1 MVVTHNGFGTTG
13 ADQTVTQTI
22 VAKPGNIFA
31 ISNAWGPTGRGLA
44 NFFQTSLGNL
54 RASGAADTSDA
65 VGGTTLALLAAQ
77 WLGQTSQAYYLS
89 ERLSGNSILLYHD
102 VGVAGYTG
110 SSYVDLPG
118 GLVGIANVAGDS
130 TKEPLGLYQSGMH
143 SSILESTVVQQVST
157 ISAAS
162 TVKLIDLAAAAGQP
176 IYNATSANYASAV
189 QPNLVNCS
197 AYFGTFS
204 NYLAAGYNLILPQH
218 CDITENSWT
227 GAGYYFYGPNILG
240 AMIKGN
246 LAGGFMTLGQ
256 YLSTLSPLAQVASPF
271 PPSMYN
277 LPVTVLSNGA
287 LQIGPSLQGGSSLQG
302 EPFNYVA
309 DPIGLAAGNFT
320 YSRDDLSSGVGLFPQ
335 RLTFSRI
342 YSSSAKNQDSVLG
355 KGWAHNFNVT
365 AKVNSDGYQGM
376 GEDSAL
382 DAVAALVEMKASVD
396 LLADSSHP
404 IEKMVIATL
413 GQRWFGDQLINNTV
427 IVTQGL
433 NGEVFVKWPD
443 GSYNPPPGNSSR
455 LILNGDGTYTYDT
468 VHHNTMHF
476 NSSGNIDTYK
486 DANGTQ
492 VNYSYSGNNLT
503 SVSNGFWRT
512 LNFSYTN
519 GRISQVSDGARTVQ
533 YSYDT
538 NGNLTTFTDTM
549 SKSTTY
555 GYGLPGQMT
564 QIFYP
569 SFPSTAGVTNVYDSL
584 GRVQTQTN
592 ARGKTYSYYF
602 AGSRALESAPGG
614 ITRLSYLDV
623 LGNVLQQADPLFN
636 VTQFAYDG
644 QGRLITKTLPQ
655 GNGFSYTYDD
665 ASCASSEKR
674 CTQNVKSITQFAPA
688 GSGLAPL
695 TRSFTY
701 ESAYNKVATETDARG
716 NATTYT
722 YAPWGDIATVTA
734 PVDSSGVAPWTA
746 YDYYSWTPTGF
757 PTMYL
762 LWKTT
767 VKTSASN
774 STATTRTYDWAHHE
788 VPATTTVDAGTGTL
802 NLTTT
807 YTYDDIGNLTVVDGP
822 RTDVTDTVTTSY
834 DSERRP
840 TVVTELGK
848 QTQTTYD
855 ADGRPVAVARQIGAQ
870 WLTNCSRYSA
880 TGKVTRAWGPSMTA
894 SATTCPSEAAPV
906 PITDTPYDDL
916 DRPYQQTQYLAAADG
931 GNRVT
936 TTVYNVDDSINTI
949 QKATGT
955 AQQQNYVQYTY
966 TPNGKLNSS
975 ADAKNNLTV
984 YAYNG
989 FDRLTNRYY
998 PLANTPGSANS
1009 NDYDGYTYDPNGN
1022 VVTIRR
1028 RSGGT
1033 ITQTWDNL
1041 NRLTART
1048 YPSSANNVQFS
1059 YDLRGLRTASQY
1071 ANGSYAVSYA
1081 WDNAGRLLNTTAGG
1095 QTLNFQY
1102 DAAGNRT
1109 QMTWPDGFNTTTSF
1123 DALNRPSV
1131 IKENGS
1137 TALATYTYDDLGR
1150 ATTLTFGNGTSVQRG
1165 FDNQG
1170 GVATLTNLLTAPGDQ
1185 VQFTYA
1191 RNQVLD
1197 VTSVTP
1203 SNLAYQWSG
1212 GTSGSQSYTA
1222 DGLNRYTTAA
1232 GGSVGYDN
1240 NGNVAS
1246 YGGRSYGYDLDNR
1259 LVTGST
1265 GLFSTVSLAYDAQG
1279 RMRQTV
1285 EPNGLFGSVTTNML
1299 YDDTKLVAEYD
1310 SSGNVLRRYVQGSGA
1325 DNPLVWY
1332 EGSGTTNKNWFYT
1345 DQLGSVVA
1353 AADTSGAKTA
1363 TYTYGPF
1370 GEPNAVSGTRFR
1382 FTGQQFIGSLGLY
1395 YYKARFYSP
1404 GQGRFFQTDPVG
1416 YKDDTNLYAYVAN
1429 NPVNRVDPA
1438 GLTSAVTGSSDGS
1451 FQIAGPGTKTPN
1463 TGAPYTYYVNPGSG
1477 QIRVY
1482 GGDGYPVADIDY
1494 DHDHGQGVP
1503 HIHDFTVDPL
1513 GGFPTRGGGYAP

>member
-1 MVVTHNGFGTTG
+1 M
-13 ADQTVTQTI
+13 
-22 VAKPGNIFA
+22 
-31 ISNAWGPTGRGLA
+31 
-44 NFFQTSLGNL
+44 
-54 RASGAADTSDA
+54 
-65 VGGTTLALLAAQ
+65 
-77 WLGQTSQAYYLS
+77 
-89 ERLSGNSILLYHD
+89 
-102 VGVAGYTG
+102 
-110 SSYVDLPG
+110 
-118 GLVGIANVAGDS
+118 
-130 TKEPLGLYQSGMH
+130 
-143 SSILESTVVQQVST
+143 
-157 ISAAS
+157 
-162 TVKLIDLAAAAGQP
+162 
-176 IYNATSANYASAV
+176 
-189 QPNLVNCS
+189 
-197 AYFGTFS
+197 
-204 NYLAAGYNLILPQH
+204 
-218 CDITENSWT
+218 
-227 GAGYYFYGPNILG
+227 
-240 AMIKGN
+240 
-246 LAGGFMTLGQ
+246 
-256 YLSTLSPLAQVASPF
+256 
-271 PPSMYN
+271 
-277 LPVTVLSNGA
+277 
-287 LQIGPSLQGGSSLQG
+287 
-302 EPFNYVA
+302 
-309 DPIGLAAGNFT
+309 
-320 YSRDDLSSGVGLFPQ
+320 
-335 RLTFSRI
+335 
-342 YSSSAKNQDSVLG
+342 
-355 KGWAHNFNVT
+355 
-365 AKVNSDGYQGM
+365 
-376 GEDSAL
+376 
-382 DAVAALVEMKASVD
+382 
-396 LLADSSHP
+396 
-404 IEKMVIATL
+404 
-413 GQRWFGDQLINNTV
+413 
-427 IVTQGL
+427 
-433 NGEVFVKWPD
+433 
-443 GSYNPPPGNSSR
+443 
-455 LILNGDGTYTYDT
+455 
-468 VHHNTMHF
+468 
-476 NSSGNIDTYK
+476 
-486 DANGTQ
+486 
-492 VNYSYSGNNLT
+492 
-503 SVSNGFWRT
+503 
-512 LNFSYTN
+512 
-519 GRISQVSDGARTVQ
+519 
-533 YSYDT
+533 
-538 NGNLTTFTDTM
+538 
-549 SKSTTY
+549 
-555 GYGLPGQMT
+555 
-564 QIFYP
+564 
-569 SFPSTAGVTNVYDSL
+569 
-584 GRVQTQTN
+584 
-592 ARGKTYSYYF
+592 
-602 AGSRALESAPGG
+602 
-614 ITRLSYLDV
+614 
-623 LGNVLQQADPLFN
+623 
-636 VTQFAYDG
+636 
-644 QGRLITKTLPQ
+644 
-655 GNGFSYTYDD
+655 
-665 ASCASSEKR
+665 
-674 CTQNVKSITQFAPA
+674 
-688 GSGLAPL
+688 
-695 TRSFTY
+695 
-701 ESAYNKVATETDARG
+701 
-716 NATTYT
+716 
-722 YAPWGDIATVTA
+722 
-734 PVDSSGVAPWTA
+734 
-746 YDYYSWTPTGF
+746 
-757 PTMYL
+757 
-762 LWKTT
+762 
-767 VKTSASN
+767 
-774 STATTRTYDWAHHE
+774 
-788 VPATTTVDAGTGTL
+788 
-802 NLTTT
+802 
-807 YTYDDIGNLTVVDGP
+807 
-822 RTDVTDTVTTSY
+822 
-834 DSERRP
+834 
-840 TVVTELGK
+840 
-848 QTQTTYD
+848 
-855 ADGRPVAVARQIGAQ
+855 
-870 WLTNCSRYSA
+870 
-880 TGKVTRAWGPSMTA
+880 
-894 SATTCPSEAAPV
+894 
-906 PITDTPYDDL
+906 
-916 DRPYQQTQYLAAADG
+916 
-931 GNRVT
+931 
-936 TTVYNVDDSINTI
+936 
-949 QKATGT
+949 
-955 AQQQNYVQYTY
+955 QYTY

-1353 AADTSGAKTA
+1353 TADTSGAKTA